1 MKRKQKYP
9 VRLIESP
16 QTAMASATL
25 AHPPFWHYVDE
36 QHSSHV
42 YPRGTFAFLSGGFG
56 FFAVLLFLL
65 PFYGLAL
72 LLITLVEAVKGIPL
86 TYAQTFTEPTL
97 LVPLIGTAL
106 MAAVM
111 LSFGISS
118 PAVTAFSF
126 DEARQQLTFT
136 QTRRLGKAI
145 ERQVPFSD
153 ILWISA
159 YVLSSYGRS
168 GHFQIGFVGPKGKP
182 LKCHLGRD
190 FPVTEMEF
198 HIAWLKGLIGERM
211 SDICWLD
218 T

>member
-1 MKRKQKYP
+1 MKRKQKHP

-16 QTAMASATL
+16 PTAMASATL

-36 QHSSHV
+36 LHSSRI
-42 YPRGTFAFLSGGFG
+42 YPRGTFAFLSGSFG
-56 FFAVLLFLL
+56 FLAVLLFTL
-65 PFYGLAL
+65 PFYGVAL
-72 LLITLVEAVKGIPL
+72 LLITLVEAVKGLPL
-86 TYAQTFTEPTL
+86 TYAQTLTEPTFF
-97 LVPLIGTAL
+97 VPLIGTAL
-106 MAAVM
+106 MAAGM

-118 PAVTAFSF
+118 SAVTAFSF

-168 GHFQIGFVGPKGKP
+168 GHFQIGFVGPKGKF

-190 FPVTEMEF
+190 FPVAEMEF
-198 HIAWLKGLIGERM
+198 HIVWLKGLIGERI